1 MIPTHNQQ
9 PPTPG
14 LLGNPPPL
22 LRQPLQGVVQQ
33 PSLLQGNTQ
42 AMQNLA
48 ADKNEDNI
56 DEDKDIEIVASTD
69 MDVGQ
74 KGISSEPEERSSS
87 PESQLRGLSSELM
100 LRMGPVPPHGP
111 SKRTWLRKLRRV
123 RKKFNTSGTKSS
135 KQSVQS
141 PQTKSNDS
149 RFSKSLKARH
159 TNPIP
164 VGHTRAE
171 ATSNGK
177 IKHIKQD
184 QHKLGAIPN
193 KRPSQSIRPSSS
205 DSHSTKRFKT
215 VPLDSKTR
223 SRAELINGGK
233 TEHKK
238 QPQDKHG
245 SMSNKKPPQSSQN
258 TSGDSHSKKRSTA
271 KRLDSV
277 NKTQGRSD
285 PKYFG
290 ETVRRN
296 QGQDRDGAISNKKP
310 PQSSQ
315 SMSGD
320 SHSTKRSTAER
331 LDSVHKTQGRP
342 DPKYFGETIH
352 RNQGQDRDGAISNK
366 KSPQF
371 SQSMS
376 GDSHLTKRSTAER
389 SVSIPITWAE
399 TEATGSSQIG
409 ISLSKTVGPSKQS
422 SLTDKVM
429 GIHQISED
437 SFEENIQIETSR
449 LPVIP
454 HAYSSSP
461 SSTTTSSKLLPTP
474 IEGKDNTWFT
484 SLKKGLETPT
494 QLSSSF
500 KGHKP
505 ITTSHLP
512 FMSGFDSHFHPDM
525 IGWFS
530 GKRPTPTIDP
540 EHSIQLVGG
549 ILNFSDP
556 EYYKDLNFMEKV
568 LDELPEKGTW
578 RFAVGVHPKFASEFT
593 EEHFDS
599 MMCHINHPLVM
610 GVSEIGLDFTV
621 PPERWPD
628 QEALLI
634 RVLSVGLCGMVL
646 ILHLRG
652 TTEDLEGRAVHNM
665 ARCLLQKHCHK
676 MQRMHLQSFSSDM
689 SQVQSWIRSFPHC
702 YFGITGLAQYFTP
715 EQEEAVKAIPQDRLL
730 LETDSPHFAPH
741 PELDANYPAFL
752 GDVGAIVAGLREIPL
767 PTLMSLTLTNARRL
781 YVSR

>member
-1 MIPTHNQQ
+1 MMPTHNQ

-22 LRQPLQGVVQQ
+22 LQQPPQGVVQQ
-33 PSLLQGNTQ
+33 PSLLHGNTQ
-42 AMQNLA
+42 AMQNLI
-48 ADKNEDNI
+48 ADKNGDNI
-56 DEDKDIEIVASTD
+56 DDDKDIEIVASTD

-74 KGISSEPEERSSS
+74 NGISSKPEEHSSS
-87 PESQLRGLSSELM
+87 PESQLSGLSSELM
-100 LRMGPVPPHGP
+100 LKMGPVPQHGP
-111 SKRTWLRKLRRV
+111 SKRTWLRKLRRM
-123 RKKFNTSGTKSS
+123 RKKLNTSGTKSS

-141 PQTKSNDS
+141 PQTKSKDS
-149 RFSKSLKARH
+149 RFSKSPKARH
-159 TNPIP
+159 TNRIP

-171 ATSNGK
+171 DTSSGK
-177 IKHIKQD
+177 IKHTKQD
-184 QHKLGAIPN
+184 QHKLGAVHN
-193 KRPSQSIRPSSS
+193 KRPSQSIRPSSR
-205 DSHSTKRFKT
+205 DSHSTKRFKA
-215 VPLDSKTR
+215 VPLDSKTQ
-223 SRAELINGGK
+223 SRAELLNVGK
-233 TEHKK
+233 TERKT
-238 QPQDKHG
+238 QPQDKYE
-245 SMSNKKPPQSSQN
+245 SMSNKKPPQSSQS
-258 TSGDSHSKKRSTA
+258 TSRDSHSTKRSTT
-271 KRLDSV
+271 LDSV
-277 NKTQGRSD
+277 HKTQSRPD

-296 QGQDRDGAISNKKP
+296 QGQERDGAISNKKPLQSSQSMSGDFHSTKRSTTLDSVHKTQSRPDPKYFGETVRRNQGQERDGAISNKKP
-310 PQSSQ
+310 PQ
-315 SMSGD
+315 
-320 SHSTKRSTAER
+320 
-331 LDSVHKTQGRP
+331 
-342 DPKYFGETIH
+342 
-352 RNQGQDRDGAISNK
+352 
-366 KSPQF
+366 F
-371 SQSMS
+371 SQSTS
-376 GDSHLTKRSTAER
+376 RGSQVTKRSTAER
-389 SVSIPITWAE
+389 SESVPMTWAE
-399 TEATGSSQIG
+399 SEATSSSQKG
-409 ISLSKTVGPSKQS
+409 IALSKTVVPSKHS
-422 SLTDKVM
+422 SLADKVI

-454 HAYSSSP
+454 HAYSSS
-461 SSTTTSSKLLPTP
+461 SSSSKTTSSKLLPSP
-474 IEGKDNTWFT
+474 IEGNDNTWFT

-494 QLSSSF
+494 LLSSSF

-512 FMSGFDSHFHPDM
+512 VMSGFDSHFHPDM

-530 GKRPTPTIDP
+530 EKRPTPTMDP
-540 EHSIQLVGG
+540 EHPIQLVGG

-634 RVLSVGLCGMVL
+634 RVLSIGLCGMVL
-646 ILHLRG
+646 NLHLRG
-652 TTEDLEGRAVHNM
+652 TSEDLEGRAVHNM
-665 ARCLLQKHCHK
+665 ARRLLQKHCHK
-676 MQRMHLQSFSSDM
+676 MQRIHLQSFSSDM

-752 GDVGAIVAGLREIPL
+752 GDVGAIVAGLRGIPL

>member
-1 MIPTHNQQ
+1 MIPTRNQQ
-9 PPTPG
+9 SPTPG
-14 LLGNPPPL
+14 LLGNPPL
-22 LRQPLQGVVQQ
+22 LLQQPPQGVVQQ

-48 ADKNEDNI
+48 ADKNED
-56 DEDKDIEIVASTD
+56 KDIEIVASTE
-69 MDVGQ
+69 MDAGQ

-87 PESQLRGLSSELM
+87 PESQLCGLSSELM

-123 RKKFNTSGTKSS
+123 RKQLNTSGTKSS

-149 RFSKSLKARH
+149 RFSKSPKARH

-164 VGHTRAE
+164 VGQTRAE

-177 IKHIKQD
+177 IKHTKQD
-184 QHKLGAIPN
+184 QHKLGAIRN
-193 KRPSQSIRPSSS
+193 KRPSQSIRTSPS
-205 DSHSTKRFKT
+205 DSHSTKRFKA
-215 VPLDSKTR
+215 VPLDSKTQ
-223 SRAELINGGK
+223 SRAELINVGK

-238 QPQDKHG
+238 QPQDKYG
-245 SMSNKKPPQSSQN
+245 AMSNKKPPQSSQS
-258 TSGDSHSKKRSTA
+258 TSGDSHSTKRSTA
-271 KRLDSV
+271 ERLDSV
-277 NKTQGRSD
+277 YKTQGRPD

-310 PQSSQ
+310 PQSSH
-315 SMSGD
+315 SMS
-320 SHSTKRSTAER
+320 R
-331 LDSVHKTQGRP
+331 
-342 DPKYFGETIH
+342 
-352 RNQGQDRDGAISNK
+352 
-366 KSPQF
+366 
-371 SQSMS
+371 
-376 GDSHLTKRSTAER
+376 DSHLTKRSTAER
-389 SVSIPITWAE
+389 LNSVPKIQGRPDPEYFGEPVLRNQGQDKYWSISNKNPPQSSQSTSRGSHLTKRTTAEHSESVPITWAE
-399 TEATGSSQIG
+399 TEATSSSQIG
-409 ISLSKTVGPSKQS
+409 IALSKTVVPSKQS
-422 SLTDKVM
+422 SLADKVM
-429 GIHQISED
+429 GIHQISGD

-454 HAYSSSP
+454 HAYSSS
-461 SSTTTSSKLLPTP
+461 STTSSKRLPSP

-484 SLKKGLETPT
+484 SLKKGLETPNP
-494 QLSSSF
+494 LSSSF

-505 ITTSHLP
+505 ITSHLP
-512 FMSGFDSHFHPDM
+512 VMSGFDSHFHPDM

-530 GKRPTPTIDP
+530 GKRPTPTMDP
-540 EHSIQLVGG
+540 EHSIQFVGG

-652 TTEDLEGRAVHNM
+652 TSEDLEGRAVHNM
-665 ARCLLQKHCHK
+665 ARRLLQKHCHK

-702 YFGITGLAQYFTP
+702 YFGITGLARYFTP

-752 GDVGAIVAGLREIPL
+752 GDVGAIVAGLRGIPL